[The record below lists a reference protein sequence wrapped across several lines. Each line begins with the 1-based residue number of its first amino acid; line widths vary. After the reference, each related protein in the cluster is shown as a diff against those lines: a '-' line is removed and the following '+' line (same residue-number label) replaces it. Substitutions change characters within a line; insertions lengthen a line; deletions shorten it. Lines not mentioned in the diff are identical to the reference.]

1 MDPGQFDCSGSEQ
14 IGNRGLESDS
24 VCVCVCVCVC
34 VYREG
39 WGVLRRAGCNGS
51 PACVGELVPD
61 VNIFSLGLDYILLFL
76 CLSVFL
82 PKLLALY
89 SCVAHCW

>member
-1 MDPGQFDCSGSEQ
+1 MDTGQFDCRGSEQ
-14 IGNRGLESDS
+14 IVHHGLESDS
-24 VCVCVCVCVC
+24 VCVCVS

-39 WGVLRRAGCNGS
+39 WGVLWRVGCNGS

-82 PKLLALY
+82 PKLLGLY

>member
-1 MDPGQFDCSGSEQ
+1 MCVCA
-14 IGNRGLESDS
+14 RVHVCVR
-24 VCVCVCVCVC
+24 VCVCVCVC
-34 VYREG
+34 RG
-39 WGVLRRAGCNGS
+39 GLTGVLRGCYGELGVTVP

-82 PKLLALY
+82 PKLLGLH